1 VFILTFFEKDTFSW
15 YLPETAS
22 NLLRV
27 AETLAG
33 VAAGA
38 STEQNRAK
46 PSGTE
51 QNRAEPS
58 KIKHSW
64 FCPAQNR
71 AKLSC
76 AVKNGGLTGAPA
88 ASSCC
93 WEMYIAAFKFGD
105 DLEHKSIN
113 IYQYQMSVCLPFV
126 IVIAS

>member
-33 VAAGA
+33 AAAGA

-51 QNRAEPS
+51 QNRAFLVLPRSKPS
-58 KIKHSW
+58 KTELRGKKWWAHGGSGRFFLLLGDVHSS
-64 FCPAQNR
+64 F
-71 AKLSC
+71 
-76 AVKNGGLTGAPA
+76 
-88 ASSCC
+88 
-93 WEMYIAAFKFGD
+93 
-105 DLEHKSIN
+105 
-113 IYQYQMSVCLPFV
+113 
-126 IVIAS
+126 